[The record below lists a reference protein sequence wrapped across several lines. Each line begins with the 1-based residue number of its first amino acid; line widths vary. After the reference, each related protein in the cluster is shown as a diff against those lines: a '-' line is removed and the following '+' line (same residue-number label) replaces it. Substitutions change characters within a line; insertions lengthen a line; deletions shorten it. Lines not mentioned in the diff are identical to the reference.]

1 MNICIFGA
9 SSGEI
14 YVREVFLLGSKI
26 AERGHGLIFGGGAGG
41 LMGAAV
47 RGVQEKNGYSLG
59 IAPHF
64 FDKPGILHGS
74 CSEFIFTDTMRQR
87 KQIMEERSD
96 AFIAVPGGIGTFEE
110 FFEILTLRQLNRHH
124 KPIAVFNI
132 NGYYDPLTAMIDHA
146 FEQGF
151 MRSGSKDLY
160 EVFTKTCDLLDYIE
174 KEAKK

>member
-1 MNICIFGA
+1 
-9 SSGEI
+9 
-14 YVREVFLLGSKI
+14 
-26 AERGHGLIFGGGAGG
+26 
-41 LMGAAV
+41 MGAAV
-47 RGVQEKNGYSLG
+47 KGVQAKGGYSLG
-59 IAPHF
+59 VAPHF

-74 CSEFIFTDTMRQR
+74 CNEFIFTDTMRQR

-96 AFIAVPGGIGTFEE
+96 AFITVPGGIGTFEE

-132 NGYYDPLTAMIDHA
+132 NGYYDHLTAMIDHA

-151 MRSGSKDLY
+151 MRSGSKNLY

-174 KEAKK
+174 KEAIK